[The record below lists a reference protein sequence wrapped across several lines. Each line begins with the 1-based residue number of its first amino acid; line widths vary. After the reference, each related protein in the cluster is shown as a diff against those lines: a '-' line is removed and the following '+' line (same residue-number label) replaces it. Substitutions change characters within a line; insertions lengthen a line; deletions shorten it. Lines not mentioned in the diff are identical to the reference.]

1 MGFPYLAPF
10 KDWVKSVLEDRE
22 ASYSVG
28 GNTNSTNNHLKMPW
42 ATLTSA
48 AKVVQS
54 SSLKSLDADA
64 RKLEFQNIIK
74 QNSTKSSDY
83 FGCIIRNNINSPELT
98 YQQTETIVGVDFKG
112 SPIKV
117 IGETNRRVS
126 TPIIEAIDIDT
137 DGANNTLKTARI
149 TIRCFSLK
157 QFEMFEL
164 FFCKPGM
171 NILLEYGDNTLDT
184 YRGKKKATDVVP
196 GAYSNSAYVSGQLFD
211 KTDYSGFINNFSNYY
226 RFNNTSLKVFQK
238 HVEKSM
244 GSYDLVAGKVTDYS
258 FSVDED
264 GTYTVSLEVSQGN
277 QMSLAIPVNIGNDK
291 STTATQGT
299 STLPFWQQCV
309 SQMAADLD
317 IEPSKLTIS
326 KEEVD
331 KEFFNWGKVNEEK
344 QDEVASSESYV
355 SLRFVLEKLMNYSL
369 NMQGAYDIDT
379 FRFTIPQYDVDGSM
393 KDYIPI
399 RSHKNIIS
407 TTTDILFPNNKM
419 VRFRA
424 PIKGSKEQD
433 VIQIHKD
440 TIDGSINGY
449 SLNEGKTIK
458 NSDGSIV
465 NPTLSDGNT
474 NGNALNIFINY
485 KIIAQAW
492 KASYTRKDFLASIL
506 NSINGASLGKF
517 RLTNSSYEEGKTASI
532 MDWTST
538 SDTIID
544 EKNIYKFKVNSLES
558 NVRNFSFN
566 FEMSNLVAGR
576 TVFNA
581 QQFLIK
587 ALKEKPEQ
595 ASTDGII
602 PLPPAI
608 YQEFDNSLM
617 SNADGFFSVNMIDL
631 KALEKNY
638 NASIKTQTAPE
649 DDKKDAPDNQAKDYS
664 DIIDSKSIK
673 FKKSRG
679 DIKPLIFTDKDL
691 IKKYISAPISD
702 AKSTLSPIEV
712 TVGIDGMN
720 GFNCGEYFR
729 INGIPEIY
737 NQIGVFQ
744 ITNIKHNISNDG
756 WITTIE
762 AQHRI
767 TPKN

>member
-1 MGFPYLAPF
+1 MGFPYLAPL
-10 KDWVKSVLEDRE
+10 KDWVKNVLEDRE

-28 GNTNSTNNHLKMPW
+28 SNTNITNNHLKMPW

-54 SSLKSLDADA
+54 TSLKELDADA
-64 RKLEFQNIIK
+64 RKIEFQNIIK
-74 QNSTKSSDY
+74 ENSTKSSDY
-83 FGCIIRNNINSPELT
+83 FGCIIRNNINSAELS
-98 YQQTETIVGVDFKG
+98 YQQSETIVGIDFKG
-112 SPIKV
+112 DPIKV
-117 IGETNRRVS
+117 IGEKNRRVS
-126 TPIIEAIDIDT
+126 TPIIESIDIDT
-137 DGANNTLKTARI
+137 DGANNTLKSAKL

-171 NILLEYGDNTLDT
+171 NVLVEYGDNTLDI
-184 YRGKKKATDVVP
+184 YRGTKKATDVVK

-211 KTDYSGFINNFSNYY
+211 KTNYTSFIENFSNYY
-226 RFNNTSLKVFQK
+226 RFNNTSLKVFQQ
-238 HVEKSM
+238 HVEKSL
-244 GSYDLVAGKVTDYS
+244 GSYDMVAGKVTDYS
-258 FSVDED
+258 FSIEEN
-264 GTYTVSLEVSQGN
+264 GTYVVNLEVSQGN
-277 QMSLAIPVNIGNDK
+277 QMSLAIPVNTGNTK
-291 STTATQGT
+291 STIGSPATNDT
-299 STLPFWQQCV
+299 PFWKQCIN
-309 SQMAADLD
+309 QMAADLD
-317 IEPSKLTIS
+317 IEISKLIVS

-331 KEFFNWGKVNEEK
+331 KEFFNWGKVNDDK
-344 QDEVASSESYV
+344 KDEVASSESYV
-355 SLRFVLEKLMNYSL
+355 TLRFVLEKLMNYSL
-369 NMQGAYDIDT
+369 NMQGAYDVDT
-379 FRFTIPQYDVDGSM
+379 FRFDIPLYDVDGSM
-393 KDYIPI
+393 KEYIPI

-407 TTTDILFPNNKM
+407 TNTDIIFPNKEM
-419 VRFRA
+419 VKFRA

-433 VIQIHKD
+433 TIQIAKE

-449 SLNEGKTIK
+449 SLNEGKVIK
-458 NSDGSIV
+458 NSDGSIT

-485 KIIAQAW
+485 KIIVQAW

-517 RLTNSSYEEGKTASI
+517 RLTINSYEEGKTATV

-538 SDTIID
+538 SDVIID

-587 ALKEKPEQ
+587 ALKEPKGAVTP
-595 ASTDGII
+595 DGII

-617 SNADGFFSVNMIDL
+617 SNADGFFSINMIDL

-638 NASIKTQTAPE
+638 NSAIKTETVPE
-649 DDKKDAPDNQAKDYS
+649 DDKKETPNNEVKDYT
-664 DIIDSKSIK
+664 DIIDKKSIK
-673 FKKSRG
+673 FKKSKS

-691 IKKYISAPISD
+691 IKKYISAPVSD

-712 TVGIDGMN
+712 TVGIDGLN
-720 GFNCGEYFR
+720 GINCGEYFR

-744 ITNIKHNISNDG
+744 VTNVKHNISADG
-756 WITTIE
+756 WLTTLE